1 MNYPGRLHITTG
13 WLDPHQTTKLREDTS
28 KRYKK
33 AGSPFSGWLLHHQ
46 MSPETAQEWD
56 AALVEFKNVAELRL
70 SDFEALVAA
79 VEHVFPQYSGQ
90 LKWAKK
96 VLAGWKIDH
105 EAAHTVPI
113 GMNPTCLAATH
124 MSTDGMPR
132 LGVGMLL
139 QRCRG
144 LRPREMLELL
154 PDHFVLPPGEQHLT
168 VNTYIVVNLGVKQ
181 GTKIKRPQSSVLR
194 YKQFP
199 QLFKLILCLLMCT
212 PRGQKIFPYSYSQ
225 YSKALNLEDWFPAA
239 WLKHPY

>member
-1 MNYPGRLHITTG
+1 
-13 WLDPHQTTKLREDTS
+13 
-28 KRYKK
+28 
-33 AGSPFSGWLLHHQ
+33 
-46 MSPETAQEWD
+46 
-56 AALVEFKNVAELRL
+56 
-70 SDFEALVAA
+70 
-79 VEHVFPQYSGQ
+79 
-90 LKWAKK
+90 
-96 VLAGWKIDH
+96 
-105 EAAHTVPI
+105 
-113 GMNPTCLAATH
+113 
-124 MSTDGMPR
+124 
-132 LGVGMLL
+132 MLL

-168 VNTYIVVNLGVKQ
+168 VNTYIVVNLEVKQ

-225 YSKALNLEDWFPAA
+225 YSKALKQFQKKLGLTTGWTPHSPRAGFASESVAEGMPTMEIKEQGRWISESSFRTYLDLVSVASVSLNLQLSGLTPAMAYTVEHIEDWFPAA